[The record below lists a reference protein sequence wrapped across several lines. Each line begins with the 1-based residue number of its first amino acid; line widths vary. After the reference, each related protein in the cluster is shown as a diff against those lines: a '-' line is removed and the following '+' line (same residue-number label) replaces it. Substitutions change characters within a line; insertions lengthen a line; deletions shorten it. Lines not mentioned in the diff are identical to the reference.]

1 MSALLRYDKKDG
13 TGKQAKLN
21 WFLIA
26 KTFPHGA
33 DAIHWCQNLSAGP
46 NT

>member
-1 MSALLRYDKKDG
+1 MSPLLGYDKKDG
-13 TGKQAKLN
+13 TGKPAKLN

-26 KTFPHGA
+26 KTFPYGA
-33 DAIHWCQNLSAGP
+33 DAIHCCQNLSAGP